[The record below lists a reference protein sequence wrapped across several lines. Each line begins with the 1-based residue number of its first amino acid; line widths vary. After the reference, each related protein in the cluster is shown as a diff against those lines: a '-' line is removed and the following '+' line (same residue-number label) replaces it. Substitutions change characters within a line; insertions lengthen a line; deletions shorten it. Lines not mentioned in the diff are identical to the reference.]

1 MRGLILVSAVGLAFV
16 ASAQAAPLALNPAS
30 IEIGASP
37 PVELVRDNCGRG
49 WHRTRWRDQWGNWQW
64 GDCVPNEGGYG
75 SSYRYDAGARA
86 GTSPIQICAVSSPGG
101 VGVIHSNRPSPPPIL
116 PSGRPPV
123 KTATDRAVEAIE
135 AAELM
140 FADEMGAT
148 LDLSPAAKMAL
159 IVEIAAAIE
168 AAVAEERLRRV

>member
-1 MRGLILVSAVGLAFV
+1 MTTVDAVGTGPAGATNGAIGSGVTAF
-16 ASAQAAPLALNPAS
+16 QTKAATV
-30 IEIGASP
+30 
-37 PVELVRDNCGRG
+37 PVTV
-49 WHRTRWRDQWGNWQW
+49 TM
-64 GDCVPNEGGYG
+64 
-75 SSYRYDAGARA
+75 AGARA

>member
-1 MRGLILVSAVGLAFV
+1 M
-16 ASAQAAPLALNPAS
+16 
-30 IEIGASP
+30 
-37 PVELVRDNCGRG
+37 
-49 WHRTRWRDQWGNWQW
+49 
-64 GDCVPNEGGYG
+64 
-75 SSYRYDAGARA
+75 
-86 GTSPIQICAVSSPGG
+86 
-101 VGVIHSNRPSPPPIL
+101 
-116 PSGRPPV
+116 